1 MPDDQFKNRLIL
13 VVDDEERMV
22 RFIRLNLEH
31 DGFKVIEAFNGTK
44 AINQVRSNLPDLVL
58 LDIMMPDMDGFEVLR
73 IIRET
78 SNVPVIMLTAK
89 GEEDDRVRG
98 LELGADDYVTKPFS
112 PRELVSRVRA
122 VLRRTETT
130 GVSTHG
136 LIEVDERLK
145 LDFERREI
153 WVDGELV
160 KLRPTEYRLLYH
172 LVQNAGW
179 VVTHDQ
185 ILAKVWGYEY
195 RDEPHYVRLYINYLR
210 KKLEEDPANPKYILT
225 ERGVG
230 YRFVDFRRK
239 DFHRKPVISLTHELT
254 KKFFN
259 LAGDRFNRHQGQCP
273 CIYAA
278 NWQGGNGYCKG

>member
-1 MPDDQFKNRLIL
+1 MPDDFERRRIL

-31 DGFKVIEAFNGTK
+31 DGFQVSEAFNGK
-44 AINQVRSNLPDLVL
+44 EAIQKMRDLTPDLIL
-58 LDIMMPDMDGFEVLR
+58 LDVMMPDLDGFEVLET
-73 IIRET
+73 IREI

-112 PRELVSRVRA
+112 PRELVSRVKA
-122 VLRRTETT
+122 VLRRTESAS
-130 GVSTHG
+130 GSMHG

-145 LDFERREI
+145 IDFDRREI
-153 WVDGELV
+153 WLEGKLV
-160 KLRPTEYRLLYH
+160 KLRPTEYRMLYH

-179 VVTHDQ
+179 VVSHDQ
-185 ILAKVWGYEY
+185 LLTKVWGYEY

-210 KKLEEDPANPKYILT
+210 QKLEADPSNPKYILT

-230 YRFVDFRRK
+230 YRFVDFRR
-239 DFHRKPVISLTHELT
+239 E
-254 KKFFN
+254 KKE
-259 LAGDRFNRHQGQCP
+259 
-273 CIYAA
+273 
-278 NWQGGNGYCKG
+278 

>member
-1 MPDDQFKNRLIL
+1 MPEELDRRRIL

-31 DGFKVIEAFNGTK
+31 DGFQVSEAFNGK
-44 AINQVRSNLPDLVL
+44 QAVQRLRDVNPDLIL
-58 LDIMMPDMDGFEVLR
+58 LDVMMPDLDGFEVLEMV
-73 IIRET
+73 REI

-98 LELGADDYVTKPFS
+98 LEKGADDYVTKPFS

-122 VLRRTETT
+122 VLRRTEGAT
-130 GVSTHG
+130 GSMHG

-145 LDFERREI
+145 IDFDRREVWLEGKI
-153 WVDGELV
+153 V
-160 KLRPTEYRLLYH
+160 KLRPTEYRLLFH

-179 VVTHDQ
+179 VVSHDQ
-185 ILAKVWGYEY
+185 LLAKVWGYEY

-210 KKLEEDPANPKYILT
+210 QKLEKDASNPKYILT

-230 YRFVDFRRK
+230 YRFVDFRRQGK
-239 DFHRKPVISLTHELT
+239 DKE
-254 KKFFN
+254 
-259 LAGDRFNRHQGQCP
+259 
-273 CIYAA
+273 
-278 NWQGGNGYCKG
+278 

>member
-1 MPDDQFKNRLIL
+1 MSDNRLKDRRIL

-31 DGFKVIEAFNGTK
+31 DGFRVIEAFNGSQ
-44 AINQVRSNLPDLVL
+44 AIEKVRNNLPDLVL

-73 IIRET
+73 IIREV

-89 GEEDDRVRG
+89 GEEEDRVRG

-122 VLRRTETT
+122 VLRRTESAS
-130 GVSTHG
+130 GSTHG

-145 LDFERREI
+145 LDFDRREV

-179 VVTHDQ
+179 VVSHDQ
-185 ILAKVWGYEY
+185 LLAKVWGYEY

-210 KKLEEDPANPKYILT
+210 KKLEEDPSNPKYILT

-230 YRFVDFRRK
+230 YRFVDFRRQQEK
-239 DFHRKPVISLTHELT
+239 EAQESKPS
-254 KKFFN
+254 
-259 LAGDRFNRHQGQCP
+259 
-273 CIYAA
+273 
-278 NWQGGNGYCKG
+278 